1 MNTKPYIILGE
12 AQESDSEEEIDY
24 SDVSTGQIEQCKG
37 RIVTG
42 EAPESDEEMKGE
54 RNTSLHKNINDFI
67 SQTTMN
73 AGTELNV
80 TNQRL
85 LKCQVQ
91 LQDGAEHIKKLNSNL
106 SFLDYNLQTLL
117 GISYLPKINIC
128 DYVKVV
134 ENKLS

>member
-1 MNTKPYIILGE
+1 
-12 AQESDSEEEIDY
+12 
-24 SDVSTGQIEQCKG
+24 
-37 RIVTG
+37 
-42 EAPESDEEMKGE
+42 
-54 RNTSLHKNINDFI
+54 
-67 SQTTMN
+67 MN